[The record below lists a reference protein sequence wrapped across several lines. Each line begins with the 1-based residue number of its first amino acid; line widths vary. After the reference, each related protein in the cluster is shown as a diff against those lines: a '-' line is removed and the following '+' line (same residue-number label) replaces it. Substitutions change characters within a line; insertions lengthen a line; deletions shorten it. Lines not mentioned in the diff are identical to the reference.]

1 MLNKKKFIILFF
13 QKINSIKQITNGTL
27 KMSVR
32 ILLNVAFTDKVKFV
46 TLINVTFYIYKKTSY
61 KFTIVIF
68 LIEST
73 ICILWVWN

>member
-46 TLINVTFYIYKKTSY
+46 TLINVTF
-61 KFTIVIF
+61 
-68 LIEST
+68 
-73 ICILWVWN
+73 